1 MGKFLIKKLSLVK
14 TLLTSL
20 NHKKVPGKWLSTRT
34 LLTSSNLEKFSK
46 VKVLLTNSKGIT
58 VSDISSNND
67 YKSQEKCS

>member
-20 NHKKVPGKWLSTRT
+20 NHKKVPRKWLSTRT